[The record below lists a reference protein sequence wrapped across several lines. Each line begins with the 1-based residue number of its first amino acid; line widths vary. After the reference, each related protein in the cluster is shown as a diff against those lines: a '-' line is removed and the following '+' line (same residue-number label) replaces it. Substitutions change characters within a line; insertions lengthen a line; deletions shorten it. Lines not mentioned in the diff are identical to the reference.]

1 MVPREGGFTFG
12 CFLFTRVAGLQLV
25 PIGTCFILYLT
36 GEKLLFLILPGV
48 SWGRL
53 PVHSVMHGGTLFTA
67 VTSGT
72 PTLPFQN
79 YGVSYH
85 LARSR
90 LNPLSAAI
98 YYPFI
103 VYSFDF
109 VHIYMLLENW
119 FIYVCLAPHQL
130 YFSYIVAS
138 AWLLNLLLMDV

>member
-53 PVHSVMHGGTLFTA
+53 PVHSVMHGESL
-67 VTSGT
+67 
-72 PTLPFQN
+72 LPLLPAEHLPCHSKN
-79 YGVSYH
+79 YGGLYH

-90 LNPLSAAI
+90 LNC
-98 YYPFI
+98 FD
-103 VYSFDF
+103 SFDF
-109 VHIYMLLENW
+109 VHIYILLE
-119 FIYVCLAPHQL
+119 Y
-130 YFSYIVAS
+130 
-138 AWLLNLLLMDV
+138 

>member
-1 MVPREGGFTFG
+1 
-12 CFLFTRVAGLQLV
+12 VAGLQLV

-109 VHIYMLLENW
+109 VHIYILLEN
-119 FIYVCLAPHQL
+119 
-130 YFSYIVAS
+130 
-138 AWLLNLLLMDV
+138 